1 MTFQFVTRDVAC
13 EEEITVS
20 ERGNQVAFYPK
31 TVAISNTRLTGKI
44 ALKSG
49 VFDQANPFMSL
60 EREDGT
66 RIGVLSVVA
75 PDKGNTGTFT
85 LELRTEFKLDMD
97 ERVYIKYSP
106 MTPGDE
112 RLFTALTSIRSMQEH
127 PDDEILLQQR

>member
-1 MTFQFVTRDVAC
+1 MG
-13 EEEITVS
+13 E
-20 ERGNQVAFYPK
+20 
-31 TVAISNTRLTGKI
+31 
-44 ALKSG
+44 
-49 VFDQANPFMSL
+49 FDQANPFMSL

-75 PDKGNTGTFT
+75 PDNGNTGTFT

-127 PDDEILLQQR
+127 PNDPITLMQR